1 MEQIKLEWG
10 GCDWAFIDVNE
21 DLLRSS
27 VVEDYKGK
35 AEFIDNRLYV
45 LLMSWQLLVKGN
57 NCATVTFAYQKS
69 LSDVLVFLKQNSVEV
84 TYTVGCLDYAFLE
97 ILSELNIKTTLSY
110 E

>member
-1 MEQIKLEWG
+1 METIKLAWG
-10 GCDWAFIDVNE
+10 GCDWVFLDADV

-27 VVEDYKGK
+27 VVEDYKDK
-35 AEFIDNRLYV
+35 TEFIDNRLYV
-45 LLMSWQLLVKGN
+45 LLMSWQSIAKKNDGENIRFV
-57 NCATVTFAYQKS
+57 FQKA